1 MRRLLVR
8 VMPFVLVI
16 GTVGLVSV
24 QALAAPQTP
33 DTLMVLEVPS
43 LTPPPPPETLG
54 GWQPPLRALP
64 AVPRAPASPGG
75 LLYLTSLDVP
85 ETTFAV
91 YDPVADSWTTLNP
104 YETGCQMAV
113 SRLNQ
118 LYAYGNS
125 TSTIDRYDP
134 ATDTWTPV
142 FPAPPGSTGAYCNL
156 EITHAG
162 EFLYTEYGSATL
174 WYTAGLI
181 WNTLPL
187 PFLAN
192 AMGDYDPVSDQ
203 YVIGQRMSANAH
215 AIDVHTWA
223 ITDYSSPLDNYEYA
237 RFGVV
242 MANRY
247 YVEAGGSNLHSFDL
261 GSPALPP
268 LDHGVSPGWYTSA
281 AADRVHRVIYSAT
294 LNSMAL
300 NLFDPRTDSLT
311 PLTGYSTSTW
321 HSSLAFVPP
330 PWSIYLP
337 VVMLQSP

>member
-1 MRRLLVR
+1 
-8 VMPFVLVI
+8 MPFVLVI

-24 QALAAPQTP
+24 QALAAPQSP
-33 DTLMVLEVPS
+33 DASMTGEVVS

-54 GWQPPLRALP
+54 GWQPSLRAVP
-64 AVPRAPASPGG
+64 ATSRVPASPGG

-91 YDPVADSWTTLNP
+91 YDPVADSWTTLNA

-142 FPAPPGSTGAYCNL
+142 FPVPPGSSGAYCNL
-156 EITHAG
+156 EMTNTG
-162 EFLYTEYGSATL
+162 EFLYTQFGSSTL
-174 WYTAGLI
+174 WYTAGLV
-181 WNTLPL
+181 WNTLAL
-187 PFLAN
+187 PFPAN
-192 AMGDYDPVSDQ
+192 VMGDYDPVSDQ
-203 YVIGQRMSANAH
+203 YVIGEAFTTNAH

-223 ITDYSSPLDNYEYA
+223 ITNYSSPLSNGEYA
-237 RFGVV
+237 RFGVL
-242 MANRY
+242 MANRCY
-247 YVEAGGSNLHSFDL
+247 FEAGGSNLHSFDL
-261 GSPALPP
+261 SSPALPP
-268 LDHGVSPGWYTSA
+268 LDHGVTPGWYTSA
-281 AADRVHRVIYSAT
+281 AADRVHRVIYSASLDST
-294 LNSMAL
+294 GLS
-300 NLFDPRTDSLT
+300 LFDPRTDSFT
-311 PLTGYSTSTW
+311 PLTGYSTSSW

>member
-1 MRRLLVR
+1 MRHLLAR

-16 GTVGLVSV
+16 GMVGLVSA
-24 QALAAPQTP
+24 QAQAAPQAP
-33 DTLMVLEVPS
+33 DASMPGEVVP

-54 GWQPPLRALP
+54 GWQPSLQ
-64 AVPRAPASPGG
+64 AVPVASRAPASPGG

-85 ETTFAV
+85 NTTFAV
-91 YDPVADSWTTLNP
+91 YDPVADSWTTLNA

-118 LYAYGNS
+118 LYAYGSS

-142 FPAPPGSTGAYCNL
+142 FPAPPGSSGSYCNL
-156 EITHAG
+156 EITNTG
-162 EFLYTEYGSATL
+162 EFLYTQFGSSTL
-174 WYTAGLI
+174 WYTAGLV
-181 WNTLPL
+181 WNTLAL
-187 PFLAN
+187 PFSAN
-192 AMGDYDPVSDQ
+192 VMGDYDRTSDQ
-203 YVIGQRMSANAH
+203 YVIGEAWTTNAY

-223 ITDYSSPLDNYEYA
+223 ITNYSSSVGNGEYA

-247 YVEAGGSNLHSFDL
+247 YFEAGGSNLHSFDL
-261 GSPALPP
+261 SSPALPP
-268 LDHGVSPGWYTSA
+268 FDHGVSPGYYTSA
-281 AADRVHRVIYSAT
+281 AADRVHRVIYSASLGST
-294 LNSMAL
+294 ELS
-300 NLFDPRTDSLT
+300 LFDPRTDSFT
-311 PLTGYSTSTW
+311 PLTGYSTTAW

-337 VVMLQSP
+337 VVMQQSP